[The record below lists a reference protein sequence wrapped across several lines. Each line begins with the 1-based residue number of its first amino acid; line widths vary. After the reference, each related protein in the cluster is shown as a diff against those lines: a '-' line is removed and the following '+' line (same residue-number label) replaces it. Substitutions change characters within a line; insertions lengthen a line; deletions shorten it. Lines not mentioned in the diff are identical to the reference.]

1 MKMRIWLTVLLC
13 LLVLWPVSV
22 AARPEIEID
31 MTIDEYL
38 FSSEDVGQIVIKI
51 SGVPGN
57 PLARDY
63 TITNEIIVY
72 EKLKKDEWVLLAG
85 SRLFNGPKKVRLLN
99 GEEREVFDFLG
110 LDAYRSLVSRK
121 TVRAVRKYELTD
133 EMMRVYLQGY
143 MSTAAAKNQNGIR
156 FVTVP

>member
-1 MKMRIWLTVLLC
+1 MRIWLTVLLC

-38 FSSEDVGQIVIKI
+38 FSSKDVGQIVIKI

-63 TITNEIIVY
+63 TITNELIVY
-72 EKLKKDEWVLLAG
+72 EKLKEDEWVLLAG

-121 TVRAVRKYELTD
+121 TVRAVRKYELAD
-133 EMMRVYLQGY
+133 ERMQTYLQGY
-143 MSTAAAKNQNGIR
+143 MGIAGIKNNNGIR
-156 FVTVP
+156 FAVMP